1 MEQLLSNFT
10 NIQGKLQ
17 IIKTPF
23 LRNGGLTHKV
33 TTYKTL
39 QVKKIIEK
47 KLEKKTNFTCPI
59 DLQQKEKTGNDLR
72 GREKMV

>member
-1 MEQLLSNFT
+1 
-10 NIQGKLQ
+10 
-17 IIKTPF
+17 
-23 LRNGGLTHKV
+23 
-33 TTYKTL
+33 
-39 QVKKIIEK
+39 VKKIIEK